1 MDKIFLKNLK
11 LKTKIGLF
19 DWEKQIDQI
28 ININLEA
35 GFDIKK
41 AAATDDVSY
50 SLDYKTLSNRVR
62 DYVDNNTHE
71 LIETLIENIAGIIL
85 KEFKVEYITISISK
99 PRAIRDS
106 EDVGITITR
115 SKKSPT

>member
-41 AAATDDVSY
+41 AAETDDVS
-50 SLDYKTLSNRVR
+50 
-62 DYVDNNTHE
+62 
-71 LIETLIENIAGIIL
+71 
-85 KEFKVEYITISISK
+85 
-99 PRAIRDS
+99 
-106 EDVGITITR
+106 
-115 SKKSPT
+115 